1 MMRIILY
8 TGKGGVGK
16 TSISAATAIQ
26 IAKQGLKTLV
36 MSTDPAHSL
45 GDSFGVKLSSEPLE
59 IRENLW
65 AQEIN
70 TIYEMEK
77 GWGKL
82 QKYITLLFTSKA
94 ADDIT
99 TEELTMF
106 PGMEDLISLL
116 RVLDY
121 YKQNTYDVIIIDC
134 APTGETLAML
144 SFPDMLGWWM
154 EKLFPIKRKVLKL
167 FAL

>member
-26 IAKQGLKTLV
+26 SAKQGLKTLV

-45 GDSFGVKLSSEPLE
+45 GDSFGIKLSSEPLE

-77 GWGKL
+77 GRGNCRNILHYSSLPKQLMIL
-82 QKYITLLFTSKA
+82 QQK
-94 ADDIT
+94 
-99 TEELTMF
+99 
-106 PGMEDLISLL
+106 
-116 RVLDY
+116 
-121 YKQNTYDVIIIDC
+121 N
-134 APTGETLAML
+134 
-144 SFPDMLGWWM
+144 
-154 EKLFPIKRKVLKL
+154 
-167 FAL
+167 

>member
-16 TSISAATAIQ
+16 TSISAKNSNSKCETRI
-26 IAKQGLKTLV
+26 KTLV

-45 GDSFGVKLSSEPLE
+45 GDSFGIKLSSEPLE

-94 ADDIT
+94 
-99 TEELTMF
+99 
-106 PGMEDLISLL
+106 
-116 RVLDY
+116 
-121 YKQNTYDVIIIDC
+121 N
-134 APTGETLAML
+134 
-144 SFPDMLGWWM
+144 
-154 EKLFPIKRKVLKL
+154 
-167 FAL
+167 